1 MCRKFVTAALNDD
14 SLEDCKK
21 LGAWQNRANQLLD
34 DLVLMKNVCLKQ
46 QAEAEE
52 NDGQY
57 RGGSN
62 GGGGNYPKPKPTTTK
77 PPAPY
82 KPKPTNYQKPKP
94 SKKPKKPKY

>member
-52 NDGQY
+52 SGNM
-57 RGGSN
+57 GGGGGN
-62 GGGGNYPKPKPTTTK
+62 QGGGNYPKPKPTTTQAPK
-77 PPAPY
+77 PNYPKPN
-82 KPKPTNYQKPKP
+82 KPKPT
-94 SKKPKKPKY
+94 KKPKKPKY